1 MKEPLLSILIPV
13 YGVERWI
20 ERCAVSLF
28 EQDYENIEYIFVD
41 DCTQD
46 DSITILCEVVSRY
59 PNRVA
64 QVRILRHEKNRGLA
78 AARNTA
84 FDAASGEYIRIVDS
98 DDFIPQNSCS
108 LLMDAIHSSNSD
120 VIIGGYYTL
129 LSDSRKE
136 ITLPVP
142 INERN
147 LKRRLCGI
155 IPPAMWSCV
164 FSRQYLNKYNL
175 RWKEGVNISEDYM
188 MMTRILLLAKTSVI
202 NDIVYNYDLTQDRN
216 RIVTY
221 PRIIQ
226 QLTNSTL
233 SVWEYYTSVGY
244 LPQYQRVLELALI
257 NPLREEHRSRLA
269 GYKLDSCYPEVM
281 PYLNKISKAIA
292 FLLRKDFL
300 YNFGNYFYKIYRA
313 LLLMK

>member
-20 ERCAVSLF
+20 ERCAISLF

-46 DSITILCEVVSRY
+46 DSITILRKVISRY
-59 PNRVA
+59 PNRA
-64 QVRILRHEKNRGLA
+64 TQVRILRHQKNRGLA

-98 DDFIPQNSCS
+98 DDLIPKNSCS
-108 LLMDAIHSSNSD
+108 LLINAIIGSNSD
-120 VIIGGYYTL
+120 VIIGGYRTL
-129 LSDSRKE
+129 LPRNHTT
-136 ITLPVP
+136 ITLPIP
-142 INERN
+142 NNERT
-147 LKRRLCGI
+147 LKKRLCGI
-155 IPPAMWSCV
+155 ISPAMWSCV
-164 FSRQYLNKYNL
+164 FSHQYLNKCNL

-202 NDIVYNYDLTQDRN
+202 NDIVYIYDLTQDRN

-233 SVWEYYTSVGY
+233 SVWEYYTSIGY

-269 GYKLDSCYPEVM
+269 GYKLESCYPEVM

-292 FLLRKDFL
+292 FLLRRDFL
-300 YNFGNYFYKIYRA
+300 YNFGNFFYKMYRM